1 MVTIR
6 VLLENTTSSPGLK
19 SRHGLSIAIEREG
32 GDLLLDVG
40 PDGLFAENAR
50 KMGFDL
56 AGVAALALSHS
67 HFDHTGGLD
76 EFCRLNSRAAVY
88 LLDTTDSEY
97 YAKLFGLLRLSV
109 GLRCSEAARRRITS
123 LRAGREIA
131 KGAWFIPNSVGS
143 HPKPRQN
150 RVLFK
155 KVGGRLLAD
164 DFAHEGLL
172 VVEEGGELVVFNSC
186 SHNGVVN
193 SLESVAK
200 AFPGKRVR
208 SYVGGFH
215 FHNPLGLQNESA
227 GDLDAFAD
235 YVRKS
240 GVRLYTGHCT
250 GARSV
255 ACLKQALGDQLHTL
269 STGLVLEV

>member
-1 MVTIR
+1 MVRIR
-6 VLLENTTSSPGLK
+6 VLLENTTSSPELK
-19 SRHGLSIAIEREG
+19 PRHGLSIAIEREG

-40 PDGLFAENAR
+40 PDGLFAENAG
-50 KMGFDL
+50 KMSYDL
-56 AGVAALALSHS
+56 AGVRALALSHA

-76 EFCRLNSRAAVY
+76 EFCRQNQGAAVY
-88 LLDTTDSEY
+88 LFDTTDSEY
-97 YAKLFGLLRLSV
+97 YAKLFGFVRLPV

-123 LRAGREIA
+123 LKADREIA
-131 KGAWFIPNSVGS
+131 KGAWFVPNSVGS

-150 RVLFK
+150 RVLYK
-155 KVGGRLLAD
+155 KSGGRLLPD
-164 DFAHEGLL
+164 DFAHEGIL

-235 YVRKS
+235 YVRKA

-250 GARSV
+250 GAPSV
-255 ACLKQALGDQLHTL
+255 GYLKSALGDQLRTL
-269 STGLVLEV
+269 ATGLVLEV